1 MATDACIGPC
11 CFLGESTAAG
21 TNDYLHILET
31 TLQPP
36 DTYVKLAYEK
46 DSLTVLCLVEAIQI
60 SCTSNIRSHSQPFNF
75 SNSPLAMQLL
85 QYQKILPTCPHH
97 TATPHNSSK
106 FSIRFWQEQSLAF
119 FFFCVRTNTIHWNA
133 ITSFTLFCSHKLL
146 AHSLS
151 IPHEDC
157 GISYTTTRNSPCPGI
172 VYLKKTSF
180 SLHGQNLQHRT
191 CARLLDALE
200 LVRTEH
206 VRCAPLLG
214 LRFRLYTNTVC
225 YRSTP

>member
-1 MATDACIGPC
+1 MGSLHADYQNWRLTSLQLKYEPLRMATDACIGPC

-119 FFFCVRTNTIHWNA
+119 FFVCTHKHNTLKRYHELYPFLFPQIA
-133 ITSFTLFCSHKLL
+133 CSFTL
-146 AHSLS
+146 
-151 IPHEDC
+151 
-157 GISYTTTRNSPCPGI
+157 NS
-172 VYLKKTSF
+172 T
-180 SLHGQNLQHRT
+180 
-191 CARLLDALE
+191 
-200 LVRTEH
+200 
-206 VRCAPLLG
+206 
-214 LRFRLYTNTVC
+214 
-225 YRSTP
+225 

>member
-1 MATDACIGPC
+1 MGSLHADYQNWRLTSLQLKYEPLRMATDACIGPC

-119 FFFCVRTNTIHWNA
+119 FFFLCTHKHNTLKRYHELYPFLFPQIA
-133 ITSFTLFCSHKLL
+133 CSFTL
-146 AHSLS
+146 
-151 IPHEDC
+151 
-157 GISYTTTRNSPCPGI
+157 NS
-172 VYLKKTSF
+172 T
-180 SLHGQNLQHRT
+180 
-191 CARLLDALE
+191 
-200 LVRTEH
+200 
-206 VRCAPLLG
+206 
-214 LRFRLYTNTVC
+214 
-225 YRSTP
+225 